1 MSFGQKVWKSQ
12 RKCTAMK
19 IRVISMMVAL
29 ALTAGVLPV
38 SALAADGNWASDAV
52 QTLNGIYGSGIFSA
66 DNTAVM
72 TEKETADIL
81 KQMGCT
87 TEVLL
92 DDGTTGVQLT
102 RETACNILADVFR
115 LSLGGQSA
123 LEYLYDKNI
132 INGTANGLDEDGKV
146 SEAEFAVLTYRVLN
160 AVGGGMGSDSG
171 LAPGT
176 DEYFAWLYLA
186 ARNCVPFEVYPN
198 AAETEIKDVTMYTM
212 VIDVDQN
219 WHKEERTGHDLWD
232 AWVVELMWLKADGN
246 FTSDYPGDSTNL
258 LDVVVK
264 IVDDYIAAGGSQS
277 IFADVPTASEFYD
290 GVMYLC
296 NHSIMTG
303 EGDGNFLVPS
313 ASNEMTR
320 NDFAV
325 LLYRDAGK
333 PDAVGNSEIEK
344 AQAYV
349 STPEQN
355 YMTPVLDDLAWWGA
369 VITKE
374 EAIMA
379 VMKAC
384 VNDVDLSKANAAV
397 LDRFSDMG
405 QVSEAAKPYIAYA
418 VSIGL
423 INGTTGAT
431 INPFGT
437 VKPDTAGVLLYRTLL
452 GVDKSKMKDYTDNA
466 EYALNNET
474 NAILYLPDNR
484 TETAAEAT
492 AIKTLTLREDWRL
505 TDDLDLHVP
514 EGITLIVDGDG
525 HHIYEMGG
533 TLQNSGKGTV
543 AFADDTILYPM
554 NGATEG
560 VAVNGSWDTEESNAL
575 MDARKIIEYTITISP
590 VTGGTIIADKQKAQ
604 PGETVKL
611 SVTPDDDYEL
621 KAVLVNDGLVALNDN
636 QFIMPDGNVIVT
648 ATFAEIP
655 PIDDDE
661 NDNEGT
667 IGDTGGSTEDSE
679 LPNDD
684 TDGSAGDS
692 ELPDGGTDGS
702 TGGELPDDDTD
713 GSTDGELPDDDTD
726 GSTEDSELPDENNG
740 DTGSTGTTGGGGTS
754 NIITKTTVN
763 PDGSITVTVT
773 NLFTGTVTETT
784 KNVDGSTTVVETKKN
799 GTVTTNITDTSGNKT
814 TIVRNSDGANKTTV
828 ANKDGSSSVTTVEEN
843 GRTESVV
850 KLPASVIE
858 AAAKEGDAVL
868 LPIPVVLA
876 ITDQENAPTVMV
888 DLSGRNAKVEIPVQS
903 VTPGT
908 IVIQVNSDGTEEI
921 VKTTVPAENG
931 VTVTLSD
938 CDIVKIMDNRK
949 TFADVPDTYW
959 GADAVAFT
967 TSREL
972 FDGISNTTFE
982 PETSMTRAM
991 ILTVLARLEG
1001 VDTSTGETWYD
1012 AGRNWAMENDISD
1025 GRNLGQSITREQLAT
1040 MLWRYAGEPMVTAD
1054 LSSYTDASSV
1064 SAYAQQAMAWAIHDG
1079 IITGYTATTL
1089 HPQGEATRAQVA
1101 TILMRF
1107 VKNIAAA

>member
-1 MSFGQKVWKSQ
+1 MSFGQKVWKLQ
-12 RKCTAMK
+12 RKCTPIK

-38 SALAADGNWASDAV
+38 SALAADSNWAGDAV
-52 QTLNGIYGSGIFSA
+52 KTLNGIYGSGIFSA

-146 SEAEFAVLTYRVLN
+146 SAAEFAVLTYRVLN

-171 LAPGT
+171 LTPGT

-186 ARNCVPFEVYPN
+186 ARNCVPFDVYPN
-198 AAETEIKDVTMYTM
+198 AAETKIKDVTMYTM
-212 VIDVDQN
+212 VLDTNYD
-219 WHKEERTGHDLWD
+219 WRREEKTGHELWD
-232 AWVVELMWLKADGN
+232 AWVVELRDKIASGT
-246 FTSDYPGDSTNL
+246 FEAEYPGDSATL
-258 LDVVVK
+258 LDAVVK
-264 IVDDYIAAGGSQS
+264 IVNEYIAAGGCTT
-277 IFADVPTASEFYD
+277 IFADIPTASEFYD
-290 GVMYLC
+290 GVMYLFDH
-296 NHSIMTG
+296 NIVTG

-313 ASNEMTR
+313 ASNDMTR

-325 LLYRDAGK
+325 LLYRNAGK
-333 PDAVGNSEIEK
+333 PEAVGNSEIEK

-349 STPEQN
+349 TAPEQN
-355 YMTPVLDDLAWWGA
+355 YMTPVSDDLAWWGA

-397 LDRFSDMG
+397 LDRFSDIG
-405 QVSEAAKPYIAYA
+405 QVSEAAKPYISYA

-452 GVDKSKMKDYTDNA
+452 GVDKSKMKDYTDNV

-474 NAILYLPDNR
+474 NAILSLPDNG
-484 TETAAEAT
+484 TEIAAEAT
-492 AIKTLTLREDWRL
+492 AIKILTLREDWRL

-514 EGITLIVDGDG
+514 EGITLIVDGKG

-543 AFADDTILYPM
+543 TFADDTILYPM
-554 NGATEG
+554 NGATGGG
-560 VAVNGSWDTEESNAL
+560 VVNGSWDTEESNAL

-702 TGGELPDDDTD
+702 T
-713 GSTDGELPDDDTD
+713 DGELPDDDTD

-828 ANKDGSSSVTTVEEN
+828 ANKDGASSVTTVGEN

-888 DLSGRNAKVEIPVQS
+888 DLSGRNAKVEIPVRS

-908 IVIQVNSDGTEEI
+908 IVIRVNSDGTEEI
-921 VKTTVPAENG
+921 VKTAVPAENG

-938 CDIVKIMDNRK
+938 GDIVKIMDNRK

-972 FDGISNTTFE
+972 FDGISSTTFE

-1025 GRNLGQSITREQLAT
+1025 GRNLGQLITREQLAT

-1089 HPQGEATRAQVA
+1089 YPQGEATRAQVA

-1107 VKNIAAA
+1107 VNNIAAA